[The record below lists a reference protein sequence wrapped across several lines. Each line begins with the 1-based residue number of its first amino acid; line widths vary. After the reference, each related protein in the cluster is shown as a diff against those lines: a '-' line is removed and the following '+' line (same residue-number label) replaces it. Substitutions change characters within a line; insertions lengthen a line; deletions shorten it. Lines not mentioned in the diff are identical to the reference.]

1 MTSRAAF
8 FVAGLFGSFLTGVIA
23 EPLPQQKTV
32 IPAGNPTA
40 GMTLFV
46 DKGCYQCHIA
56 DEIKTP
62 ASDLDVNLTIDL
74 GGAEHAG
81 WTRDDFARA
90 IMNPNHTVSDEYR
103 KIMMILGD
111 HLKAENS
118 PMPGFNE
125 MLTVSDLIHLS
136 NFLESLSE

>member
-1 MTSRAAF
+1 MTTRLAF
-8 FVAGLFGSFLTGVIA
+8 FVAGLLGCFLSTVIA
-23 EPLPQQKTV
+23 EPVPEQKTV
-32 IPAGNPTA
+32 LPLGNPTA

-46 DKGCYQCHIA
+46 DKGCYQCHIT
-56 DEIKTP
+56 DEIETP
-62 ASDLDVNLTIDL
+62 ASKLDINLTIDL
-74 GGAEHAG
+74 GGQEHAG
-81 WTRDDFARA
+81 WSRDDFARA

-125 MLTVSDLIHLS
+125 MLTVSDLIHLTS
-136 NFLESLSE
+136 FLESLSK